1 MRAVGIP
8 YTAPP
13 PPVYSTLWQKSAAQG
28 SLPSWFG
35 SNTERGFAYGKVN
48 DGSNNMVDRLFVVS
62 RSAGNMVRVVDPAT
76 GDDAGTLTMDPIIT
90 GGLIV
95 INDIEV
101 TYDGKILASNVV
113 GSTVTAQ
120 DWKVYMWDNLTS
132 TPVLAMTYVV
142 PPVTPNTRLG
152 DKFRVTGNFYN
163 NTAIIWAADAA
174 NAKVYK
180 FSMSGGA
187 FNPVPEIITLSNNA
201 FGGSASVAPLPDGSF
216 YYNAAGKNVMKYSAT
231 GIVIDTIPGNR
242 CCNRHKFC
250 SVFGQY

>member
-1 MRAVGIP
+1 MVTLPLGDDAPTFLNGSDFWVSISFQAAIQFPMGAHAGTIPKPGRSFLSSDGGTVWFPLVLSSTPYAWTMRSVGVP
-8 YTAPP
+8 YTPPP
-13 PPVYSTLWQKSAAQG
+13 PPVYSTLWQKSVAQG
-28 SLPSWFG
+28 SLPTWF
-35 SNTERGFAYGKVN
+35 STTNNERGFAYGKVN

-62 RSAGNMVRVVDPAT
+62 RNGGNSVRVVDPAT
-76 GDDAGTLTMDPIIT
+76 GDDAGTLTMAPIIT

-95 INDIEV
+95 INDVEV
-101 TYDGKILASNVV
+101 TYDGKILATNVV

-174 NAKVYK
+174 NAK
-180 FSMSGGA
+180 
-187 FNPVPEIITLSNNA
+187 
-201 FGGSASVAPLPDGSF
+201 SV
-216 YYNAAGKNVMKYSAT
+216 
-231 GIVIDTIPGNR
+231 
-242 CCNRHKFC
+242 
-250 SVFGQY
+250 